1 MVTAVV
7 VVELEV
13 VVLVDGVCGCKMIM
27 AGLMSE
33 TEAVT
38 GPFGSPPLG
47 MRMAPVVVTTEA
59 CVVAMVGLKRSLTE

>member
-1 MVTAVV
+1 MIISAGIVVVVTAVV

-13 VVLVDGVCGCKMIM
+13 VVVVLVDGVCGCKIMM

-33 TEAVT
+33 YEAVT

-59 CVVAMVGLKRSLTE
+59 

>member
-1 MVTAVV
+1 MIISAGIVVVVTAVV

-13 VVLVDGVCGCKMIM
+13 VVVLVLVDGVCGCKIMM

-33 TEAVT
+33 YEAVT

-59 CVVAMVGLKRSLTE
+59 

>member
-1 MVTAVV
+1 MIISAGIVVVVTAVV

-13 VVLVDGVCGCKMIM
+13 VVLVDGVCGCGCKMIM

-33 TEAVT
+33 CEAVT

-59 CVVAMVGLKRSLTE
+59 

>member
-13 VVLVDGVCGCKMIM
+13 VVVVLVDGICGCKIIM

-33 TEAVT
+33 CEAVT

-59 CVVAMVGLKRSLTE
+59 

>member
-13 VVLVDGVCGCKMIM
+13 VVVVLVDGVCGCKIMI

-59 CVVAMVGLKRSLTE
+59 